1 MNLAPPPQLPAR
13 SAGSFIA
20 SAALLLMTG
29 ALAFFAVSDFHDP
42 ALPTFVDLEIY
53 AIPIGAYAAVVVMVR
68 DQRRRVALVA
78 AAAGA
83 LGGVGFPGVSDA
95 MGFLRDFAFVRADA
109 LFLGLMFL
117 LLAAGGLAWAGA
129 PLTRREGG

>member
-13 SAGSFIA
+13 SAGSFLA

-53 AIPIGAYAAVVVMVR
+53 AIPIGAYAAVVVLVR
-68 DQRRRVALVA
+68 DQRRRGALLA

-83 LGGVGFPGVSDA
+83 PGGVGFLGASDA
-95 MGFLRDFAFVRADA
+95 MGFLRDFSFVPADA
-109 LFLGLMFL
+109 LFLGLMVL
-117 LLAAGGLAWAGA
+117 LPPAGSLALVGGRA
-129 PLTRREGG
+129 